1 MKRRQLRTVALVLPL
16 VAGAFVLPAA
26 AGATGTPAGQPPLTA
41 TEAKALSG
49 NVSDKVIVVFKNQL
63 PAISDSPRDEAN
75 RVAAVGHVQAGVVDE
90 LTRTGARQVKRFQL
104 INAVGATVSPGEARR
119 LSANPSV
126 AEVVPDEPIP
136 VTSSV
141 PSPARTPHSGI
152 APLAGACPPS
162 GKVQVDPAAV
172 EDIHAAQ
179 SGTGES
185 AQALGYSGAGVKVG
199 FIADGIDVDNPDF
212 IRSNGQHVFTDYQDF
227 SGSGTGSPQYGGEAF
242 LDASSIA
249 AQGRETYN
257 IANYAVGLDRSCDIR
272 ILGVAPGAS
281 LVGLNVFGTA
291 AVVFNS
297 VFLEAINY
305 AVNVDHVNV
314 LNESFGS
321 NPFPDTASLDL
332 THMANAAAVAAGVT
346 VTVATGDAGL
356 ANTIASPATDPAV
369 ISVGASTTYRAYAQ
383 AGLAGITIP
392 GVTGWL
398 NNNISGLSSGG
409 FDQAGRTVDIVAP
422 GDLNWALCTA
432 DPAEYADCTNFA
444 GQGAAVQLTGGT
456 SESAPLTAGVAA
468 LVIQAYARSHGGA
481 FPTPAVVKQI
491 IVSTAEDINAPG
503 NQQGAGLLDAYQ
515 AVRAASSYPGT
526 TVHPTGTAILKR
538 STQLNAVGQPGS
550 MQRLSETVVNDGAGT
565 AKLRISSRT
574 VGTYRSLGA
583 TTLTLADA
591 TGDVGLVS
599 FTEPPG
605 QARLSVSI
613 GYRGAG
619 SSSDI
624 DAAVN
629 ISLFSPEGQLAETS
643 DPQGTAN
650 YGDAQV
656 AVPAPGRWT
665 ALVFGAPSTE
675 GGTVGPVRIG
685 ARTAPWETL
694 GKLSTSSLTL
704 APGASGSFTLT
715 AATPKD
721 PGDQSGSLVLADA
734 TGPSFAAVTTVP
746 VTLRSLVPTPD
757 PSTTFTGT
765 LTGGNGR
772 QFSTGQSAYY
782 EVSIPAGTPVLNAQI
797 TTTNG
802 ANTFMAELVDPVT
815 GQVASVASSDRGC
828 PRQWDQVG
836 AATRDPAPR
845 PASGCRRLDP
855 HRRFLQPGRRHVVVP
870 ALHRHTGPA
879 VGPVSA
885 PGLPASRTTTLIDG
899 IGRTVDVKVTNQGTT
914 PEAYF
919 VDARLDRSVEL
930 SLVSS
935 TGPSV
940 TVPVS
945 SATVPRYL
953 VPSHTTSITATASAS
968 VPIFFDYSWAFGDP
982 DLISSGSGDSDT
994 ASGTFTDPFVASG
1007 DWIITPFQDGPDGTD
1022 GVPPV
1027 SVLTSM
1033 SATTAA
1039 FDPTITSTTG
1049 DLWLASTD
1057 VSAPLDAVVVGP
1069 GKSVELP
1076 ITITPSG
1083 PVGSTVRGT
1092 LYIDDL
1098 SPSDAAVTED
1108 SEPGITDDA
1117 SDVAAFGYAY
1127 TVGAPPKP

>member
-1 MKRRQLRTVALVLPL
+1 
-16 VAGAFVLPAA
+16 
-26 AGATGTPAGQPPLTA
+26 
-41 TEAKALSG
+41 
-49 NVSDKVIVVFKNQL
+49 
-63 PAISDSPRDEAN
+63 
-75 RVAAVGHVQAGVVDE
+75 
-90 LTRTGARQVKRFQL
+90 VKRFQL
-104 INAVGATVSPGEARR
+104 INAVSATVSPGEARR

-227 SGSGTGSPQYGGEAF
+227 SGSGTGSPQDGGEAF

-257 IANYAVGLDRSCDIR
+257 IANYAVELDRSCDIR

-281 LVGLNVFGTA
+281 LVGLNVFGAA

-332 THMANAAAVAAGVT
+332 TDMANAAAVAAGVT
-346 VTVATGDAGL
+346 VTASTGDAGL

-444 GQGAAVQLTGGT
+444 GQGSAVQLTGGT

-468 LVIQAYARSHGGA
+468 LVIQAYARSHRGS

-526 TVHPTGTAILKR
+526 TAHPTGTAILKR

-550 MQRLSETVVNDGAGT
+550 IQRLSETVVNDGAGA

-619 SSSDI
+619 SSADI

-715 AATPKD
+715 VATPRD

-734 TGPSFAAVTTVP
+734 AGPSFAAVTTVP

-772 QFSTGQSAYY
+772 QFSTGQTAYY
-782 EVSIPAGTPVLNAQI
+782 EVSIPTGTPVLNAQI

-815 GQVASVASSDRGC
+815 GQVASAASSVADATGSGTSLVRQLGTQLHVLHPDAGDWTLIVDFYNQVDGTSLSQPFTVTLDR
-828 PRQWDQVG
+828 
-836 AATRDPAPR
+836 R
-845 PASGCRRLDP
+845 PA
-855 HRRFLQPGRRHVVVP
+855 
-870 ALHRHTGPA
+870 
-879 VGPVSA
+879 PVSA

-899 IGRTVDVKVTNQGTT
+899 VGRTVDVKVTNQGTT

-930 SLVSS
+930 SLASS

-945 SATVPRYL
+945 SATVPQYL

-982 DLISSGSGDSDT
+982 DLISSGSGNSDT

-1057 VSAPLDAVVVGP
+1057 LSAPLDAVVVRP
-1069 GKSVELP
+1069 GKSIELP

-1127 TVGAPPKP
+1127 TIGAPPKP